1 MGSADTTRLT
11 ETRNHMIK
19 DYFHKNRPV
28 YSLEVFPPKQD
39 TDITSIY
46 DSLDQFKELHPHFIS
61 VTYGAGGTTSEN
73 TFAIASYIQNQCG
86 IEALTHL
93 TCAAIP
99 DKLFLTN
106 FLTNLYRNGIRN
118 ILGLRGDQPR
128 GMSSEQFASRYYEH
142 ASDLIAD
149 IKNAYPFSVAGACYP
164 EIHQEA
170 ASLEED
176 VAHLKIKVDQG
187 VDFLITQLFY
197 DNEAFFRFLDKARNT
212 GIDIPVLP
220 GLMPIVT
227 AGQVK
232 NIIELSGCAIPE
244 TLRHAIDKYKDSPAD
259 LKKAGL
265 DYTKQQM
272 EDLLAHGVDGIH
284 LYSMNK
290 VETAKYIFD

>member
-1 MGSADTTRLT
+1 
-11 ETRNHMIK
+11 MIK
-19 DYFHKNRPV
+19 DYFHKNRPI
-28 YSLEVFPPKQD
+28 YSLEVFPPKKD
-39 TDITSIY
+39 TDITAIY
-46 DSLDQFKELHPHFIS
+46 DALDQFKELHPTFIS

-128 GMSSEQFASRYYEH
+128 DMDDETFASRYYAH

-149 IKNAYPFSVAGACYP
+149 IKEAYPFSIAGACYP
-164 EIHQEA
+164 EVHQEA

-176 VAHLKIKVDQG
+176 IRHLKIKVEQG

-197 DNEAFFRFLDKARNT
+197 DNEIFYRFLDAVRT
-212 GIDIPVLP
+212 SGIEIPILP
-220 GLMPIVT
+220 GLMPIT
-227 AGQVK
+227 SAGQIR
-232 NIIELSGCAIPE
+232 NIVRLSGTHIPDDLL
-244 TLRHAIDKYKDSPAD
+244 TCIDKYQNSPED

-265 DYTKQQM
+265 DYTKRQM
-272 EDLLAHGVDGIH
+272 EDLLAHGADGIH

-290 VETAKYIFD
+290 VETADYILR

>member
-1 MGSADTTRLT
+1 
-11 ETRNHMIK
+11 MIK

-28 YSLEVFPPKQD
+28 YSLEVFPPKKD
-39 TDITSIY
+39 TDITAIY
-46 DSLDQFKELHPHFIS
+46 DALDQFKELHPTFIS

-128 GMSSEQFASRYYEH
+128 DMDDETFASRYYSH

-149 IKNAYPFSVAGACYP
+149 IKATYPFSIAGACYP

-170 ASLEED
+170 ASLKED
-176 VAHLKIKVDQG
+176 IAHLKIKVDQG

-197 DNEAFFRFLDKARNT
+197 DNEIFFRFLDSVREA
-212 GIDIPVLP
+212 GIEVPILP
-220 GLMPIVT
+220 GLMPIT
-227 AGQVK
+227 SAGQVR
-232 NIIELSGCAIPE
+232 NIIQLSGSHMPDELMAS
-244 TLRHAIDKYKDSPAD
+244 IDKYKNSPAD

-265 DYTKQQM
+265 DYTKRQM
-272 EDLLAHGVDGIH
+272 EELLAHGVDGIH

-290 VETAKYIFD
+290 VETADYILR

>member
-1 MGSADTTRLT
+1 
-11 ETRNHMIK
+11 MIK

-28 YSLEVFPPKQD
+28 YSLEVFPPKKD
-39 TDITSIY
+39 TDITTIY
-46 DSLDQFKELHPHFIS
+46 DSLDQFKELHPNFIS

-128 GMSSEQFASRYYEH
+128 DMSDEQFAARYYEH

-149 IKNAYPFSVAGACYP
+149 IKSTFPFSVAGACYP
-164 EIHQEA
+164 EVHQEA

-176 VAHLKIKVDQG
+176 IAHLKIKVDKG

-197 DNEAFFRFLDKARNT
+197 DNEAFFRFLDAVRNA
-212 GIDIPVLP
+212 GIEVPVLP
-220 GLMPIVT
+220 GLMPIT
-227 AGQVK
+227 TIGQVK
-232 NIIELSGCAIPE
+232 NIIALSGSAIPAD
-244 TLRHAIDKYKDSPAD
+244 LQHSIDKYKDSPAD

-265 DYTKQQM
+265 DYTKKQM
-272 EDLLAHGVDGIH
+272 EKLLAHGVDGIH

-290 VETAKYIFD
+290 VEIAKYIYD

>member
-1 MGSADTTRLT
+1 
-11 ETRNHMIK
+11 MIK
-19 DYFHKNRPV
+19 DYFHKNRPI
-28 YSLEVFPPKQD
+28 YSLEVFPPKKD
-39 TDITSIY
+39 TDITVIY
-46 DSLDQFKELHPHFIS
+46 DALDQFKELHPTFIS

-128 GMSSEQFASRYYEH
+128 DMSKEKFDARYYAH
-142 ASDLIAD
+142 ASDLIRD
-149 IKNAYPFSVAGACYP
+149 IKDTFPFSVAGACYP
-164 EIHQEA
+164 EIHEEA

-176 VAHLKIKVDQG
+176 IAHLKIKVDTG

-197 DNEAFFRFLDKARNT
+197 DNDTFFRFLDAVRNS
-212 GIDIPVLP
+212 GIEVPVLP
-220 GLMPIVT
+220 GLMPVT
-227 AGQVK
+227 SAGQVK
-232 NIIELSGCAIPE
+232 NIIGLSGTRFPRELQDSIN
-244 TLRHAIDKYKDSPAD
+244 RYQDSPED

-265 DYTKQQM
+265 EFTKKQM

-290 VETAKYIFD
+290 VEIAKFIYE

>member
-1 MGSADTTRLT
+1 
-11 ETRNHMIK
+11 MIK
-19 DYFHKNRPV
+19 DLFHKNRPV
-28 YSLEVFPPKQD
+28 YSLEVFPPKKD
-39 TDITSIY
+39 TDVSVIY
-46 DSLDQFKELHPHFIS
+46 DALDQFKELHPNFIS

-118 ILGLRGDQPR
+118 ILGLRGDQPK
-128 GMSSEQFASRYYEH
+128 GMSNEQFAARYYDH
-142 ASDLIAD
+142 ASDLIKD
-149 IKNAYPFSVAGACYP
+149 IKTSFPFSVAGACYP

-170 ASLEED
+170 SSLEED
-176 VAHLKIKVDQG
+176 LKIKADTG

-197 DNEAFFRFLDKARNT
+197 DNDTFFRFVDLVRKA
-212 GIDIPVLP
+212 GIEIPILP
-220 GLMPIVT
+220 GLMPIT
-227 AGQVK
+227 SAGQIK
-232 NIIELSGCAIPE
+232 NIIELSGTKVPDLLLSQIEA
-244 TLRHAIDKYKDSPAD
+244 YKDSPED

-265 DYTKQQM
+265 EFTKKQM
-272 EDLLAHGVDGIH
+272 EELLEHGVDGIH

-290 VETAKYIFD
+290 VEIAKFILE

>member
-1 MGSADTTRLT
+1 
-11 ETRNHMIK
+11 MIQ
-19 DYFHKNRPV
+19 DLFHKNRPT
-28 YSLEVFPPKQD
+28 YSLEVFPPKKD
-39 TDITSIY
+39 TDITAIY
-46 DSLDQFKELHPHFIS
+46 DALDKFKELHPNFIS

-128 GMSSEQFASRYYEH
+128 GMSDEEFASRYYDH
-142 ASDLIAD
+142 ASDLIKD
-149 IKNAYPFSVAGACYP
+149 IKETFPFSIAGACYP
-164 EIHQEA
+164 EVHQEA

-176 VAHLKIKVDQG
+176 LAHLKIKVDAG
-187 VDFLITQLFY
+187 VDFLISQLFY
-197 DNEAFFRFLDKARNT
+197 DNETFFRFLDAARKM
-212 GIDIPVLP
+212 GISVPILP
-220 GLMPIVT
+220 GLMPIT
-227 AGQVK
+227 SAGQVK
-232 NIIELSGCAIPE
+232 NIIGLSGTTVPKD
-244 TLRHAIDKYKDSPAD
+244 LQHSIDKYKDSPAD

-265 DYTKQQM
+265 EFTKKQM
-272 EDLLAHGVDGIH
+272 EELLAHGVDGIH

-290 VETAKYIFD
+290 VEIAKFILE